1 MANRYK
7 QALALRAMRSRI
19 EDETGQHVHELR
31 VNAAALLDDVI
42 RALNLGES
50 EAMRILILGNRAER
64 ALDGPIPLD
73 GDKKSPGR

>member
-1 MANRYK
+1 
-7 QALALRAMRSRI
+7 MRLRI
-19 EDETGQHVHELR
+19 ERETGQRIDELH

-42 RALNLGES
+42 RALNLGEY